1 MRRLASVPA
10 AETEVLA
17 GTEKTA
23 AADDGPQL
31 AEKSD
36 EPVGEA
42 PAPPRADEDVTLDEL
57 FGAPTEP
64 VVPAPAATSATLAA
78 DAPAAAR
85 RPAPAAPSRTAS
97 HLAAGFG
104 FLAAFALIG
113 WGLRGTASAP
123 PPTDVESE
131 RAARAFALA
140 RLGVTNLTDSWPA
153 DTAAALQIATYSLW
167 RGLIGPTS
175 ALVQARETMLVAS
188 VISALLVWALVRR
201 LGLSTPAAIAAAFLT
216 ALTPWAL
223 DAHRLVEPANLA
235 VPWLLAGF
243 LLSTPKTRRRLVAGP
258 AALCLAIAVVTSPLV
273 GVVLLA
279 GLAASYAIGDVGE
292 RWSTPRRIAVVS
304 ALAVAA
310 VLLLAALA
318 GAFGDRLALAETVA
332 LPDPGPVDLVLVI
345 AAVVASLAALRVRWL
360 QPFALVF
367 IVLAISAAALP
378 DPVRTPALLLAVPAG
393 AVLLA
398 ALAESAVQW
407 LAGAWRFGTMPR
419 RLAAVGIAVVVLV
432 AGGVAAAAAP
442 DSRSSTGTDGG
453 VAARRWIENNLGDEA
468 VLVADDVVWPELVD
482 AGIPTDRLVSYTGL
496 GDHEKAS
503 TQLVQAALDGKAGAP
518 QVFVIGRR
526 TAGMAS
532 VVQLA
537 RTADQRSLPLAR
549 LGPGRRTEIRQVFPD
564 PAGAQRVASRETV
577 TRRTISVELA
587 QNPGLV
593 LTGDARSVL
602 AAGQVD
608 PRLLSVLAS
617 LAARQR
623 IGVSSFPPASGEL
636 GVGTAETAPL
646 RRRVRITSV
655 DGAPIAASA
664 ASTQL
669 LQRWLAAQLPPYR
682 PASVVVVAGQG
693 LDLTYLAPSPTGLLA
708 R

>member
-1 MRRLASVPA
+1 M
-10 AETEVLA
+10 
-17 GTEKTA
+17 
-23 AADDGPQL
+23 
-31 AEKSD
+31 
-36 EPVGEA
+36 
-42 PAPPRADEDVTLDEL
+42 
-57 FGAPTEP
+57 
-64 VVPAPAATSATLAA
+64 
-78 DAPAAAR
+78 
-85 RPAPAAPSRTAS
+85 
-97 HLAAGFG
+97 
-104 FLAAFALIG
+104 
-113 WGLRGTASAP
+113 
-123 PPTDVESE
+123 ESE

-140 RLGVTNLTDSWPA
+140 RLGVTNLTDTWPA

-167 RGLIGPTS
+167 RGLIGPAS

-223 DAHRLVEPANLA
+223 SAHRLVEPANLA

-258 AALCLAIAVVTSPLV
+258 AALCLTIAVVTSTLV

-292 RWSTPRRIAVVS
+292 RWSTSRRISAV
-304 ALAVAA
+304 ATLAVAA
-310 VLLLAALA
+310 ALLLAALA
-318 GAFGDRLALAETVA
+318 GVFGDRLALAETVA
-332 LPDPGPVDLVLVI
+332 LPEPGPVDIALAI
-345 AAVVASLAALRVRWL
+345 AAVVASLAGLRIRWL

-367 IVLAISAAALP
+367 IVLATSAAALP

-398 ALAESAVQW
+398 ALTESAMQW

-419 RLAAVGIAVVVLV
+419 RLVAVGIAVVVLTV
-432 AGGVAAAAAP
+432 GGVAAAAAP
-442 DSRSSTGTDGG
+442 DSYPPAGTDGG

-468 VLVADDVVWPELVD
+468 ILVADDVVWPELVD
-482 AGIPTDRLVSYTGL
+482 AGIPTDRLVSYSGL
-496 GDHEKAS
+496 GDTEQAS

-518 QVFVIGRR
+518 PVFVIGRR
-526 TAGMAS
+526 TAGMAGS

-537 RTADQRSLPLAR
+537 RTADQRSVPLAR
-549 LGPGRRTEIRQVFPD
+549 MGPGRRTEIRQVFPD

-577 TRRTISVELA
+577 IRRAISVELA

-593 LTGDARSVL
+593 LAGEARAVL

-623 IGVSSFPPASGEL
+623 IGVASFPAASGEL
-636 GVGTAETAPL
+636 GVGTPDTAPL
-646 RRRVRITSV
+646 RRRVLITSV
-655 DGAPIAASA
+655 DGVPIAASA
-664 ASTQL
+664 ASTRL

-682 PASVVVVAGQG
+682 PASVVIEAGLG
-693 LDLTYLAPSPTGLLA
+693 LNLRYLAPSPTGLLA